1 MKMRLCA
8 MVETWILYRTENLV
22 NGKIYVGVHK
32 LQNTSKSKCYIG
44 SGDALQLAVKKY
56 GRKNFVRIT
65 LAKFSCSDD
74 AYFAEAEMVTEEF
87 VKRPDTYNMKNGGRG
102 GIGVRGKKLSEKH
115 RAAFINSNKGKK
127 FSEEHKKKLSEAKKG
142 RKLSPEHIAKLGK
155 LKSKETLEKISG
167 ENHWRTLPVMING
180 KYYPTR
186 KIAVEAEKVL
196 ITTLYRRIKNTKP
209 KWEGW
214 RNATEEEK
222 LLHSADALQ

>member
-1 MKMRLCA
+1 MKGWLCA
-8 MVETWILYRTENLV
+8 MAETWILYQTTNV
-22 NGKIYVGVHK
+22 CNGKIYVGVHK
-32 LQNTSKSKCYIG
+32 VQNTSKSKCYIG

-65 LAKFSCSDD
+65 LAKFSCSED

-115 RAAFINSNKGKK
+115 REAFINSNRGRK
-127 FSEEHKKKLSEAKKG
+127 FSDEHKKKLSEAKKG

-167 ENHWRTLPVMING
+167 KNNWRSMAVVING
-180 KYYPTR
+180 NYYESGR
-186 KIAVEAEKVL
+186 LGAKVMNMCPCVL
-196 ITTLYRRIKNTKP
+196 SNRVKSTQP
-209 KWEGW
+209 KWSEW
-214 RNATEEEK
+214 RYATPEEK
-222 LLHSADALQ
+222 LSHA